1 MATKIEIYGGR
12 GSGKS
17 RLAERMSRAGIS
29 MREDSVAYDEADRH
43 VFVSSARPLTVEQWL
58 RANDF
63 PAERKSGAIV
73 VRLAAKHSQRLT
85 SQEGI

>member
-17 RLAERMSRAGIS
+17 RLAER
-29 MREDSVAYDEADRH
+29 
-43 VFVSSARPLTVEQWL
+43 VSSARPLTVEQWL